1 METIKTAVVV
11 VLLLAVLYGVYVML
25 NKPEATGPKEA
36 WDAQPMGPPEVDT
49 GKSDPGRTVPPRA
62 LRKSEPGLL
71 ATDSEGPLS
80 ARGSSFAE
88 APAGPNPVIRAGGVT
103 ADKPGAGGPP
113 GETGRDA
120 RLGPPA
126 LFASRPGSA
135 EPQPTL
141 ADPPAEPSPSP
152 RADAAAQEAGAV
164 PANALADA
172 GKPARSSPL
181 RFSEAKDP
189 EFRTVRAFDN
199 AWTSAVAQLN
209 RQQWA
214 EALLTLSLFYNSG
227 EATAEEHQRL
237 VDLLDPLAGKVIY
250 SKEHLLE
257 RPCEVRP
264 GETLADIAQ
273 QLQVPPTLLQNING
287 LPNSANLPPGTT
299 LKVVRG
305 PFRAEVDLKKN
316 ELVLFAGKYYAG
328 RFAISVGNDPAPRP
342 AEYQV
347 LDKREGREYRGA
359 DGARIPAGTPDN
371 PYGRWWIDLGDNVC
385 IHATPDSL
393 PPSGSLGC
401 VSLNSRDAADVY
413 AILSRGS
420 RVSIR

>member
-25 NKPEATGPKEA
+25 NKPEATQPREA
-36 WDAQPMGPPEVDT
+36 WDAQQMGPPEVDT
-49 GKSDPGRTVPPRA
+49 GKSDPGRNGSPRA
-62 LRKSEPGLL
+62 LPKSEPGLL
-71 ATDSEGPLS
+71 AADSEGPRS
-80 ARGSSFAE
+80 ARGSSFADS
-88 APAGPNPVIRAGGVT
+88 PAGPNSVIRAGGEA
-103 ADKPGAGGPP
+103 ADKPGAGG
-113 GETGRDA
+113 TGRDA

-126 LFASRPGSA
+126 LFASRPGAA

-141 ADPPAEPSPSP
+141 ADPPAESATGT
-152 RADAAAQEAGAV
+152 RADAAPQEAGAV

-181 RFSEAKDP
+181 RFSDAKDP

-199 AWTSAVAQLN
+199 AWNSAVAQLS

-214 EALLTLSLFYNSG
+214 EALLTLSLFYNSSD
-227 EATAEEHQRL
+227 ATAEEHQRL

-257 RPCEVRP
+257 RPYQVRP

-273 QLQVPPTLLQNING
+273 QSQVPPALLQNING
-287 LPNSANLPPGTT
+287 LTNSPSLPPGTA

-305 PFRAEVDLKKN
+305 PFRADIDLKKN

-328 RFAISVGNDPAPRP
+328 RFAISIGNDPAPRP

-371 PYGRWWIDLGDNVC
+371 PYGRWWIDLGDNVS
-385 IHATPDSL
+385 IHATAESL

-401 VSLNSRDAADVY
+401 VSLSSRDAADVY
-413 AILSRGS
+413 AILARGS